1 MIRRPPRSTRTDS
14 LFPYTT
20 LFRSPDDDQRD
31 DSDYH
36 QLSETDI
43 KHATS
48 ARSERHGSNAARH
61 CFGGDCAGSQ
71 ELVFSL
77 AWTSMVSSATFCCV
91 TCSAGLSLLASFMPS
106 LKPLTAPPRSLPML
120 RSFLVPN
127 TRATMTRTINQ
138 CQMLKLPMMT
148 VLRDYA
154 LGAMR
159 PFQGR

>member
-1 MIRRPPRSTRTDS
+1 MTISAMTPIIISSVKLTSNMRR
-14 LFPYTT
+14 L
-20 LFRSPDDDQRD
+20 LAQ
-31 DSDYH
+31 SDG
-36 QLSETDI
+36 QEQCLGGIAPGE
-43 KHATS
+43 A
-48 ARSERHGSNAARH
+48 G
-61 CFGGDCAGSQ
+61 GGDQ

-77 AWTSMVSSATFCCV
+77 AWTSMVSSATFCWV
-91 TCSAGLSLLASFMPS
+91 TWSAGLSELASFMPS

-127 TRATMTRTINQ
+127 TRAMMTRTINQ
-138 CQMLKLPMMT
+138 CQMLKLPMT